1 MDTHSEKPP
10 QQERPLADK
19 TLLASTTTSRSENV
33 INQLLGFFST
43 ASNETLTA
51 SFFGLGLVTYLILGR
66 VGLVLIGA
74 VGGVV
79 LHATYESGGNHND
92 SSVEDIRRRKENG
105 LQIVN
110 RLLDWRE
117 KIPKDQNGDEA
128 DSQDMALKLSAGE
141 TLDFADFQPA
151 TRNALT
157 SLVDAVI
164 RDYVKF
170 VPRVHNTGLC

>member
-1 MDTHSEKPP
+1 METDSEKPP
-10 QQERPLADK
+10 QHESPPPDK
-19 TLLASTTTSRSENV
+19 KPTTTTSRSQDV
-33 INQLLGFFST
+33 VNQLLDFFST

-51 SFFGLGLVTYLILGR
+51 SFLGLGVATYLILGR

-79 LHATYESGGNHND
+79 LHATYESGGNQSD
-92 SSVEDIRRRKENG
+92 SGVEEIKRRKENS

-110 RLLDWRE
+110 RLLGWRE
-117 KIPKDQNGDEA
+117 KTPKDQNGDGA
-128 DSQDMALKLSAGE
+128 DSQDIALKLSAGE
-141 TLDFADFQPA
+141 TLDFADFRPA

-164 RDYVKF
+164 RNYVKF